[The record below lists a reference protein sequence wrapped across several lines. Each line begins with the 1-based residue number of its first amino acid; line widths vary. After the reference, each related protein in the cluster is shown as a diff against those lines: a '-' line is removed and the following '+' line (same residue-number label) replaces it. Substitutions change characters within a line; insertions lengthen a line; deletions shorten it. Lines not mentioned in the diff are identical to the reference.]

1 MIVDGK
7 VRKMKFSER
16 VRENFERFK
25 EIVERRGR
33 DVLVAGIIGAG
44 ILVGG
49 VKAQGADSLVVDTSS
64 VHIDSTY
71 IDWSKPRFMGL
82 TYGYYKEHT
91 EWMAIWVDMKK
102 LVEGLCK
109 KELMTKRAADSILR
123 EMYPIPKGFPYYE
136 PQTSADTIEAII
148 YYFRDIYRL
157 IQGPPIDTAQ
167 LNLYIRTHPN
177 KAASIETDWNIIR
190 QSPYWPLIIERE
202 YGKQ

>member
-25 EIVERRGR
+25 EIVERKGR

-82 TYGYYKEHT
+82 TYGYYYDWPKIVEHKAYCLYNDYG
-91 EWMAIWVDMKK
+91 MSYDDAVR
-102 LVEGLCK
+102 L
-109 KELMTKRAADSILR
+109 RDSLQLAG
-123 EMYPIPKGFPYYE
+123 PIVKGFPYMPPPTKE
-136 PQTSADTIEAII
+136 DTIRTII
-148 YYFRDIYRL
+148 DYFESWYKILPKNDDELEFYKK
-157 IQGPPIDTAQ
+157 
-167 LNLYIRTHPN
+167 THPN
-177 KAASIETDWNIIR
+177 KGQWLEYDWRIV
-190 QSPYWPLIIERE
+190 QKSPYWSHLLELGRDR
-202 YGKQ
+202 